1 MAIKTPV
8 DTRLAIEGG
17 TPVRSADDPL
27 PGIFPRDVP
36 QESYDNIR
44 EVLEKG
50 LTSGYLRRFEQE
62 FAEVNG
68 AKYCVALANC
78 TATLAHHHCGD
89 GHWAGQRSHCESHYG
104 PRFCG
109 GHHGARRDSHLS

>member
-50 LTSGYLRRFEQE
+50 LTSGYLRRFGQE

-68 AKYCVALANC
+68 VGKVKLERFAAPFLEIITNSAVAPV
-78 TATLAHHHCGD
+78 GD
-89 GHWAGQRSHCESHYG
+89 DERMI
-104 PRFCG
+104 
-109 GHHGARRDSHLS
+109 D

>member
-36 QESYDNIR
+36 QESYDNIKQ
-44 EVLEKG
+44 VLEKG
-50 LTSGYLRRFEQE
+50 LTSGFLRRFEQ
-62 FAEVNG
+62 NSR
-68 AKYCVALANC
+68 K
-78 TATLAHHHCGD
+78 
-89 GHWAGQRSHCESHYG
+89 
-104 PRFCG
+104 
-109 GHHGARRDSHLS
+109 

>member
-78 TATLAHHHCGD
+78 TATLHTIIAAMDIGP
-89 GHWAGQRSHCESHYG
+89 GQGSHSESHYG
-104 PRFCG
+104 PRLCG

>member
-78 TATLAHHHCGD
+78 TATLHTIIAD
-89 GHWAGQRSHCESHYG
+89 GHRAG
-104 PRFCG
+104 
-109 GHHGARRDSHLS
+109 